1 MAIELYS
8 TTTLIGVQRRQQ
20 VDNLH
25 WLDTYAN
32 DQINFETE
40 EIAWERV
47 NPKRRLAPFVSPRM
61 QGRIMRREGSTS
73 RTLRPGYLK
82 PKHEVNP
89 FQARPRRVGEAIGGN
104 LTLDQRYNAIVAE
117 NLAEEQNMIRR
128 RWDEMT
134 GRAIIDG
141 KYIIT
146 SEDGDYPEVEIDFG
160 RDPSLDVSLL
170 LTARWGEADADPLAD
185 INLLRTRVFKLG
197 GGRIDRL
204 TMGIGAFDNFFQDE
218 KVQKLLKVD
227 GNRGEASQLSTL
239 SSPDANVE
247 YRGRLSGAEG
257 QGSIDIYTYAGT
269 YHDYDGNEVELMDE
283 HDVVGTGPMLRM
295 VRCFGAIM
303 DKRAQLRALDLFP
316 KMWDQEDPSQT
327 FTMTQSAPV
336 MAPSEPNGSFRIK
349 TRGG

>member
-8 TTTLIGVQRRQQ
+8 TMTLVGVQRRQQ

-47 NPKRRLAPFVSPRM
+47 NPKRRLAPFVSPRV

-89 FQARPRRVGEAIGGN
+89 FQARPRRVGERIGGEM
-104 LTLDQRYNAIVAE
+104 TLEQRYNAIVAE

-141 KYIIT
+141 KYVIT
-146 SEDGDYPEVEIDFG
+146 TEDGDYPEVEIDFE
-160 RDPSLDVSLL
+160 RDPLLDLL
-170 LTARWGEADADPLAD
+170 LTLTARWGEADSDPLAD
-185 INLLRTRVFKLG
+185 INMMRTRAFRLG

-204 TMGIGAFDNFFQDE
+204 TMGLGAFDNFFADT
-218 KVQKLLKVD
+218 KVQNLLKPD
-227 GNRGEASQLSTL
+227 LIRGEASTLSTL
-239 SSPDANVE
+239 SSPDANIE
-247 YRGRLSGAEG
+247 YRGVLSGADG
-257 QGSIDIYTYAGT
+257 QGRLEIYTYAGT
-269 YHDYDGNEVELMDE
+269 YHDYDGNEVNLMAED
-283 HDVVGTGPMLRM
+283 DVVGTGPLLRM
-295 VRCFGAIM
+295 TRCFGAIM
-303 DKRAQLRALDLFP
+303 DKRAQLRALDMFP

-336 MAPSEPNGSFRIK
+336 MAPAEPNASFRIK
-349 TRGG
+349 TRG